1 MSNSPCPYNSTC
13 STAFAPT
20 IQDKERSSSDY
31 TSYLGAKT
39 LYGYTNNT
47 SNTYTQIS
55 LAPRFTSHA
64 DYMRYK
70 RISSQMYG
78 SITR

>member
-1 MSNSPCPYNSTC
+1 MSTC
-13 STAFAPT
+13 ATLFAPT

-39 LYGYTNNT
+39 LYGFTNNT
-47 SNTYTQIS
+47 SNTWQTIQ
-55 LAPRFTSHA
+55 LPPRFASHA

-70 RISSQMYG
+70 RISSEMYG
-78 SITR
+78 SVTR